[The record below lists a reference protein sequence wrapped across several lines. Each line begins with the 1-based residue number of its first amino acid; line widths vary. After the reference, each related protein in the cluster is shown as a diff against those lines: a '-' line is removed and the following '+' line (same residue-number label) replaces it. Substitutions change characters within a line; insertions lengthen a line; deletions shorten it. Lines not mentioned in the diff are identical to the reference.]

1 MTAHKHILD
10 WEKAHNVGYYV
21 LYAVPCNLPLSL
33 WQLCLHSFFILYQM
47 ESNMHQSRHHGPL
60 YERAD
65 GLREWWPACC
75 QCLCF
80 SLKSR
85 EMRAIWRVH
94 RSDSW
99 LTCHGNTVLS
109 HWTNGPHLPKANIKH
124 TERKQCLTPIG
135 SVVSALLTLLW
146 PSPLPLCNCLP
157 TWWKCSRLGFCH
169 SEILVNP
176 SANMCCVREHEYD
189 MLISLILKDFT
200 MIHLKEFL
208 ALGTHSYIP
217 TVFVFF
223 FCEIHVNGEHV
234 KQDFIE
240 LWLYGFI
247 RLRIQCKL

>member
-1 MTAHKHILD
+1 M
-10 WEKAHNVGYYV
+10 
-21 LYAVPCNLPLSL
+21 S
-33 WQLCLHSFFILYQM
+33 SFIFHFVSEWRVTCIRVDTTGRFTSALTDCG
-47 ESNMHQSRHHGPL
+47 N
-60 YERAD
+60 D
-65 GLREWWPACC
+65 GLPAASVCVFHSSHEKWGLYGESIALTVGWPVMETLSFRTGPMGLISQRQTLNTQRE
-75 QCLCF
+75 
-80 SLKSR
+80 
-85 EMRAIWRVH
+85 
-94 RSDSW
+94 
-99 LTCHGNTVLS
+99 NTV
-109 HWTNGPHLPKANIKH
+109 
-124 TERKQCLTPIG
+124 LTPIG

-247 RLRIQCKL
+247 RLRIQW